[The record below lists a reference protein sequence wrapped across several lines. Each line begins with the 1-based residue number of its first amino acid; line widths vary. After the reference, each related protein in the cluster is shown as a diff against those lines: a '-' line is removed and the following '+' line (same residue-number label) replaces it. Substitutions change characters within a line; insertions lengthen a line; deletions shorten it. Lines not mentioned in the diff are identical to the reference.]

1 MNYLWLSSRNF
12 NRNNSKASILIIK
25 NIDIS
30 KGSYN
35 RLWLVLGA
43 LASKGGNAT
52 LSEITRLSG
61 LPRSSAEDILI
72 KVINGQIPELILQ
85 REKATFIVKKW
96 GIFLPEKNLLEFY
109 RKHCG
114 NG

>member
-1 MNYLWLSSRNF
+1 MN
-12 NRNNSKASILIIK
+12 K
-25 NIDIS
+25 IDLS

-52 LSEITRLSG
+52 LSEITSLSG
-61 LPRSSAEDILI
+61 LPRSSTEDILI
-72 KVINGQIPELILQ
+72 KVVDGQVPELILQ
-85 REKATFIVKKW
+85 REKSTFKVKEW
-96 GIFLPEKNLLEFY
+96 GSFLPEEILRSFY
-109 RKHCG
+109 LKHCN